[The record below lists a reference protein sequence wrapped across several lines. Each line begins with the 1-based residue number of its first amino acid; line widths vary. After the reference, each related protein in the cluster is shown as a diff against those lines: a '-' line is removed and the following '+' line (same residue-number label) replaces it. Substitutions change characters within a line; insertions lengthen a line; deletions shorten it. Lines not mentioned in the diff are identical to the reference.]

1 MVVSSKMD
9 IFNELESQ
17 VRSYSRSFPTI
28 FTKSKGYKLWDVDGK
43 EYIDFSQVLVLLIMD
58 IMMIK

>member
-43 EYIDFSQVLVLLIMD
+43 EYIDFFSGAGAL
-58 IMMIK
+58 

>member
-9 IFNELESQ
+9 IFNELESC

-58 IMMIK
+58 IMMKK

>member
-1 MVVSSKMD
+1 MVVSSKWIYLM
-9 IFNELESQ
+9 NWNR

-43 EYIDFSQVLVLLIMD
+43 EYIDFFSGAGALNYGHND
-58 IMMIK
+58 EK

>member
-9 IFNELESQ
+9 IFNELESR

-28 FTKSKGYKLWDVDGK
+28 LLSLKGINYG
-43 EYIDFSQVLVLLIMD
+43 M
-58 IMMIK
+58 

>member
-43 EYIDFSQVLVLLIMD
+43 EYIDFSLRCWCS
-58 IMMIK
+58 